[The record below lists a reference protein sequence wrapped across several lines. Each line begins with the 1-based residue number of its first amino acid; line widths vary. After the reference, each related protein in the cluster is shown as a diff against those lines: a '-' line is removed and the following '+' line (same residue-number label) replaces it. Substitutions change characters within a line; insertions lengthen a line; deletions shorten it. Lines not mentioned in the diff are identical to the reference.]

1 MRTVTRKVAADET
14 ALLNKISQQR
24 QLTASTQS
32 RSRSF
37 PLPPPTRC
45 RLSPRVPS
53 YTASSSSPRRRLAR
67 PAKRS
72 GRAGPPFLARPSPSS
87 SQALTH
93 GSRTAHVPL
102 PTLPFRSARNP
113 MTLSLVVSQESY
125 LSRNTRPPDRRQTDR
140 RARHPHPQRRA
151 TGRALAR

>member
-24 QLTASTQS
+24 QLTVQVVPSPTPDAMPPLPTSSIRHRIAQLAVKTTGTTRKEERPGGTASTS
-32 RSRSF
+32 TPITLVVVLSTDG
-37 PLPPPTRC
+37 LTNVK
-45 RLSPRVPS
+45 LTNSPR
-53 YTASSSSPRRRLAR
+53 
-67 PAKRS
+67 
-72 GRAGPPFLARPSPSS
+72 
-87 SQALTH
+87 
-93 GSRTAHVPL
+93 PL